1 MWKTFLFLG
10 IFAVCAGLGAAPK
23 EKIAVSA
30 DNRAKLSEDEIQTL
44 TGRIEAKLNGKYNV
58 VTRSALEAILRENQ
72 FQTESGLVDNRATL
86 ARFGKI
92 SGVNL
97 LLHCAIGKLGNTY
110 TASFQL
116 VNCSTGEVAPE
127 GKAVADAGSFPQLV
141 ARLDIALGKMG
152 LLAGEQKSVT
162 PRLAVLP
169 VKVTGKNIPAA
180 DAAAFGTKLAGS
192 LRKSG
197 AFELLER
204 ADLDKI
210 VRESEMVDFSL
221 ADSGQY
227 AKIAQLSVAD
237 EILVLNL
244 RRLENNRIASATQIA
259 GTSSR
264 IVSSVQADFKILEV
278 KTGKVTASGDFKFT
292 MRSTEIPASEKRD
305 WTAADYTNALLDR
318 AVAALTGEILE
329 QVDPVLVAGVDG
341 SRIYLTRGS
350 LGGVKPG
357 DVYQV
362 YVKSAAV
369 VHPVTKKVI
378 GQAEKMVGS
387 VRVSAVQP
395 ELSTASVISGKASDF
410 TVGAFCR
417 RLPEAPAP
425 APPPAYPMA
434 Q

>member
-1 MWKTFLFLG
+1 MWKSFFLLG
-10 IFAVCAGLGAAPK
+10 LFAVCAVLAAAPK
-23 EKIAVSA
+23 EKIAVTL
-30 DNRAKLSEDEIQTL
+30 DNRAKLSESDVLAL
-44 TGRIEAKLNGKYNV
+44 TSRIEAKLNGKYNV

-72 FQTESGLVDNRATL
+72 FQSESGLVDDRGTL
-86 ARFGKI
+86 ARFGKV

-97 LLHCAIGKLGNTY
+97 LLHCTVAGLGKRY
-110 TASFQL
+110 TASFLL
-116 VNCSTGEVAPE
+116 VNCSTGEIASKE
-127 GKAVADAGSFPQLV
+127 KAVVDAADFDQLV
-141 ARLDIALGKMG
+141 ARLDIALDRMG
-152 LLAGEQKSVT
+152 LLARGTEGPVR
-162 PRLAVLP
+162 RLAVLP
-169 VKVTGKNIPAA
+169 VKVTGRNISAQ
-180 DAAAFGTKLAGS
+180 DAAAFGTKLASS
-192 LRKSG
+192 LQKSG

-204 ADLDKI
+204 ADLDRI
-210 VRESEMVDFSL
+210 VQESKMADFAL

-237 EILVLNL
+237 DLLVLNL
-244 RRLENNRIASATQIA
+244 SRLENNLVSSSTQIA
-259 GTSSR
+259 GTASR
-264 IVSSVQADFKILEV
+264 IVSNVQADFRILEV
-278 KTGKVTASGDFKFT
+278 RTGKVIASGDFKFT

-318 AVAALTGEILE
+318 AVAALSGEILE

-341 SRIYLTRGS
+341 SLVYLTRGS
-350 LGGVKPG
+350 LGGVKAG

-362 YVKSAAV
+362 FVKGSGI